1 MNMEN
6 FLDVIFMAVFQG
18 IAEFLPISSSGHLAV
33 IAKLI
38 GYNPDSVVA
47 TGIVLHAG
55 TLVSILVFYF
65 HSLLKLLT
73 DREYKTILLVVA
85 GTIPAGI
92 VGVIYKKTGIDD
104 FLFTCIL
111 VSGIGFLITATFL
124 RFGMKARENGI
135 APVPLWEMSFKQ
147 AVLIGLAQAVAILPG
162 ISRSGSTIA
171 AALRLGIAKADCA
184 KFSFYLAIP
193 AIGGAAFLELVSG
206 LKDKEVTTASLFTPE
221 LLTGFVLSA
230 VVGWISLKLLVAML
244 NKGKLEYFSWYLY
257 AIGAAVTVWGVIDLL

>member
-73 DREYKTILLVVA
+73 DREYKTIPLVVAGKHLRLSIPVPVDYKTILLVVA

-135 APVPLWEMSFKQ
+135 APVPLREMSFKQ

-193 AIGGAAFLELVSG
+193 AIGGSAFLELVSG

-221 LLTGFVLSA
+221 LLT
-230 VVGWISLKLLVAML
+230 
-244 NKGKLEYFSWYLY
+244 
-257 AIGAAVTVWGVIDLL
+257 